1 MKYLL
6 FLVPLLSIA
15 LLAVVLVAISAWGSR
30 KYQQQKTNH
39 TKSLQQALS
48 IIISC
53 NTYPKML
60 TVFTRLEANLK
71 KYGIEVKDN
80 FGGYFKNG

>member
-1 MKYLL
+1 MKYEILIS
-6 FLVPLLSIA
+6 LLSIVLLIIILFVIAA
-15 LLAVVLVAISAWGSR
+15 LGSR
-30 KYQQQKTNH
+30 MCQQKKT
-39 TKSLQQALS
+39 SCMGILQKALS

-60 TVFTRLEANLK
+60 TVFTRLESNVE

-80 FGGYFKNG
+80 FRGYFKDE

>member
-1 MKYLL
+1 MKYLIL
-6 FLVPLLSIA
+6 IPLLSIA
-15 LLAVVLVAISAWGSR
+15 SLVATLTVIAIWGSR
-30 KYQQQKTNH
+30 KCQQKKTSH
-39 TKSLQQALS
+39 MKLLQKALS

-71 KYGIEVKDN
+71 KYEIEVKDN